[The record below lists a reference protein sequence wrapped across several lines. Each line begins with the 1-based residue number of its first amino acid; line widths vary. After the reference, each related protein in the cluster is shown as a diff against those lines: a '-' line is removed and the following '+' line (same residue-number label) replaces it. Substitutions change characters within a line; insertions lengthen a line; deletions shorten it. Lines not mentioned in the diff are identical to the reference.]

1 MGFKRSLLPYNIGD
15 SSVSNIKL
23 VHSGGNSVSLT
34 TPTSNPSSNIT
45 FKLPQA
51 DGSAGQVLQT
61 DGNGNLSWTSPSK
74 ILQVLENVRADASTQ
89 VVNSGATYEPTFLRQ
104 SITTT
109 GSNKVLIEGFVH
121 IAMTSPGNSIMVG
134 LRRDGS
140 NVGHGVAS
148 GNKRTCTASSFHED
162 SYNLANIH
170 FSFLD
175 SPSAGTHEYYLQISH
190 SSGGNQTL
198 YFNRTAD
205 DTNSI
210 QYPRCISLIRCSE
223 VAA

>member
-1 MGFKRSLLPYNIGD
+1 MSRLVTNAIRSTAA
-15 SSVSNIKL
+15 SSDAMTI
-23 VHSGGNSVSLT
+23 
-34 TPTSNPSSNIT
+34 
-45 FKLPQA
+45 
-51 DGSAGQVLQT
+51 DSAGKPSFP
-61 DGNGNLSWTSPSK
+61 NGGVGK
-74 ILQVLENVRADASTQ
+74 ILQVLENARSDASSQSMT
-89 VVNSGATYEPTFLRQ
+89 SGSTYEPTFLRQ

-109 GSNKVLIEGFVH
+109 GSNKVLIEGFLS
-121 IAMTSPGNSIMVG
+121 IGMSSAGNSIMVG

-175 SPSAGTHEYYLQISH
+175 SPSAGTHEYHLQISH
-190 SSGGNQTL
+190 SSGGTQTL
-198 YFNRTAD
+198 YFNRTPD
-205 DTNSI
+205 DTNTN
-210 QYPRCISLIRCSE
+210 QYPRCISVIRCSE